1 MSVTTLPASG
11 QHIRAGLREWLA
23 LFVLMLPVLVVSLD
37 NTALAFAVPQLSA
50 ALNPSGSGLLWI
62 VDIYPL
68 MLAGLLM
75 TMGMLGD
82 KIGRRK
88 LLLLGAAG
96 FGAVSVYAAFA
107 PDAVH
112 LIAARALLGIFGAML
127 MPSTLSLLRN
137 VFIDDAER
145 RLAIA
150 VWASAFAGGAA
161 LGPIVGGWLLE
172 HFWWGSIF
180 LVSIPAVLVLL
191 AAAPFLL
198 PESSNPD
205 AGRLDL
211 FGVILSI
218 VAMLPLVFGIKRF
231 AAEGLDV
238 LALAALGFGVAAG
251 AAFVHRQLHRPD
263 PLLDLRLFARPVF
276 AASITANFMSVF
288 AFAGLIFFMSQHLQF
303 VEGKGPFEASMSL
316 IPGAVA
322 SIVMGLLAVSLA
334 KFAPVHRL
342 IPLGILL
349 ATTGYLLGATLHVGS
364 PGFVIMIVFGLVGA
378 GAGLA
383 ETLTNDAILAAV
395 PPERAGSASGISE
408 TAYELGAALGVAVL
422 GSLLTWRYQ
431 AALDLPAGLPGDVST
446 DAGKTIGGAMA
457 RAPELSPALE
467 SGLVAATRSAFESGV
482 ALTCAAGALITLVT
496 AIGVWL
502 ALRSDQG
509 QGQPV

>member
-1 MSVTTLPASG
+1 MSVTTLPSST
-11 QHIRAGLREWLA
+11 QHTRAGLREWLA

-37 NTALAFAVPQLSA
+37 NTALSFAVPQLSA
-50 ALNPSGSGLLWI
+50 ALTPSSAGLLWI

-88 LLLLGAAG
+88 LLLLGTAG

-107 PDAVH
+107 PDAAH

-137 VFIDDAER
+137 VFLNDDER

-180 LVSIPAVLVLL
+180 LVSVPAVLILL

-198 PESSNPD
+198 PESSNPN
-205 AGRLDL
+205 AGRLDPV
-211 FGVILSI
+211 GVILSI
-218 VAMLPLVFGIKRF
+218 LAMLPLVFGIKHF
-231 AAEGLDV
+231 AAQGLDA
-238 LALAALGFGVAAG
+238 LAVAALGFGAAIG
-251 AAFVHRQLHRPD
+251 VAFVHRQLHRPD

-276 AASITANFMSVF
+276 AASIVANFMSIF

-322 SIVMGLLAVSLA
+322 SILMGLLAVSLA
-334 KFAPVHRL
+334 KYVPVHRL

-349 ATTGYLLGATLHVGS
+349 ATTGYVLGATLHVGS
-364 PGFVIMIVFGLVGA
+364 PGFIIMIVFGLVGA

-431 AALDLPAGLPGDVST
+431 ATLDLPAGLPADVSA
-446 DAGKTIGGAMA
+446 DAQNTVGGAMA
-457 RAPELSPALE
+457 RASELSPALE
-467 SGLVAATRSAFESGV
+467 SGLVGAARSAFENGV
-482 ALTCAAGALITLVT
+482 ALTSAAGALVT
-496 AIGVWL
+496 ALTALGVWL
-502 ALRSDQG
+502 ALRSERPQG
-509 QGQPV
+509 QCV

>member
-1 MSVTTLPASG
+1 
-11 QHIRAGLREWLA
+11 
-23 LFVLMLPVLVVSLD
+23 MLPVLVVSLD
-37 NTALAFAVPQLSA
+37 NTALSFAVPQLSA
-50 ALNPSGSGLLWI
+50 ALNPSGAGLLWI

-82 KIGRRK
+82 KIGRRR

-96 FGAVSVYAAFA
+96 FGAVSFYAAFA
-107 PDAVH
+107 PDAAH

-137 VFIDDAER
+137 VFIDDVER

-180 LVSIPAVLVLL
+180 LVSVPAVLILL

-198 PESSNPD
+198 PESSNPN
-205 AGRLDL
+205 AGRLDP
-211 FGVILSI
+211 FGVTLSI
-218 VAMLPLVFGIKRF
+218 LAMLPLVFGVKRF
-231 AAEGLDV
+231 AAEGVDA
-238 LALAALGFGVAAG
+238 LALSALAFGVAAG
-251 AAFVHRQLHRPD
+251 VAFVHRQLHRPD

-276 AASITANFMSVF
+276 AASITANFMSIF

-316 IPGAVA
+316 IPGAIA

-334 KFAPVHRL
+334 KYVPIHRL

-395 PPERAGSASGISE
+395 PAERAGSASGISE

-422 GSLLTWRYQ
+422 GSLLTWRYR
-431 AALDLPAGLPGDVST
+431 ATLDLPAGLPAGVSA
-446 DAGKTIGGAMA
+446 DAENTIGGAMA

-467 SGLVAATRSAFESGV
+467 SSLVAAARSAFESGV
-482 ALTCAAGALITLVT
+482 ALTCAAGALITCVT

-502 ALRSDQG
+502 ALRSDQRHVQGQG